1 MTVVKTAG
9 APNEVAGYTSDD
21 SCATMVQLLKI
32 TKPIRELARCT
43 AAREEAALREVC
55 LPECRSPTEIAGRD
69 ARAPVL
75 TYGAQPSCIPT
86 DAVG

>member
-32 TKPIRELARCT
+32 TGADSRIGSMYCGSGGGS
-43 AAREEAALREVC
+43 AARGMPAGMPFADRDSWERCSSSGSNLR
-55 LPECRSPTEIAGRD
+55 SATELYSD
-69 ARAPVL
+69 
-75 TYGAQPSCIPT
+75 
-86 DAVG
+86 